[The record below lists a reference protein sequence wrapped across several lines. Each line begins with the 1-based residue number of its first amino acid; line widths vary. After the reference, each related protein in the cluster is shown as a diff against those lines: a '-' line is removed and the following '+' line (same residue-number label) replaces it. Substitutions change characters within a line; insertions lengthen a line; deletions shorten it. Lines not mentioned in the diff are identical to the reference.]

1 MIIRCPNCS
10 TTYKVSGSVFDAPQP
25 TFRCTRCKHV
35 FMVQVHL
42 QLTEEESPAAVER
55 AEQQTAETSGTD
67 DRNDVADGP
76 DAPPDEEAWEDAV
89 AEDDVVPPAAGTAPD
104 ASEPPPEAIEAA
116 DEFPAPDR
124 AGIDVDE
131 EDAGDTAPSYRGFEI
146 DTPETELAEAGTTDP
161 VEETPAED
169 ADSPVGDKR
178 QPDFEI
184 EEDFLLPP
192 TREAPPP
199 GRPLGDSRGSIVPL
213 ASLLCLA
220 VLAFV
225 LVALIYQANPQPL
238 DSLIR
243 RIPWYGSAVFDN
255 RHFKQTLVV
264 ESLASGVHPVL
275 NQTEVFIV
283 SGKLTNR
290 NDRSVHK
297 VRIEAR
303 LFDAEGKQ
311 IGQQVTFVGNAISAK
326 IIQDMTFREIS
337 LLQSLKP
344 QSNYRIGPDGS
355 ANFTIVFPKPKTA
368 VESFSCRVVSAE
380 AAA

>member
-35 FMVQVHL
+35 FMVQVRL
-42 QLTEEESPAAVER
+42 QLTEETAPAA
-55 AEQQTAETSGTD
+55 AEPSEPQTAEASGTD
-67 DRNDVADGP
+67 DPHESVDEP
-76 DAPPDEEAWEDAV
+76 ETPPAEETGEEDIP
-89 AEDDVVPPAAGTAPD
+89 PPAADAP
-104 ASEPPPEAIEAA
+104 EPFPEAVEAM
-116 DEFPAPDR
+116 DEFPDPDR
-124 AGIDVDE
+124 VDIDMDE
-131 EDAGDTAPSYRGFEI
+131 DDAMAPSYRGFEI
-146 DTPETELAEAGTTDP
+146 ESPEKELAEAQPLEP
-161 VEETPAED
+161 VEEAAVED
-169 ADSPVGDKR
+169 DDSRPRDKR

-184 EEDFLLPP
+184 DDDFMLPP
-192 TREAPPP
+192 KRETPPP
-199 GRPLGDSRGSIVPL
+199 GRQLGASRGSIVPL
-213 ASLLCLA
+213 ASLLGLA

-264 ESLASGVHPVL
+264 DSLASGVQPVL

-290 NDRSVHK
+290 NDRSVHR

-344 QSNYRIGPDGS
+344 QSNYRIAPNGS
-355 ANFTIVFPKPKTA
+355 ADFTIVFPKPKTA

>member
-35 FMVQVHL
+35 FMVQVRL
-42 QLTEEESPAAVER
+42 QLTEETPPAAAEPSER
-55 AEQQTAETSGTD
+55 QTAESSGAD
-67 DRNDVADGP
+67 DPHESVDEP
-76 DAPPDEEAWEDAV
+76 DAPPAEETG
-89 AEDDVVPPAAGTAPD
+89 EDDVTEDDIPPPAADAP
-104 ASEPPPEAIEAA
+104 EPFPEAIEATA
-116 DEFPAPDR
+116 EPPDPDR
-124 AGIDVDE
+124 VDIDMDE
-131 EDAGDTAPSYRGFEI
+131 DFAGDTAPSYRGFEI
-146 DTPETELAEAGTTDP
+146 ETPETEFAGARAMDP
-161 VEETPAED
+161 VEETSAED
-169 ADSPVGDKR
+169 DDSPVRDKR
-178 QPDFEI
+178 RPDFEI
-184 EEDFLLPP
+184 ADDFLAPP

-199 GRPLGDSRGSIVPL
+199 PGRQLGDSRASIVPL
-213 ASLLCLA
+213 ASLLGLA

-264 ESLASGVHPVL
+264 ESLASGVQPVL

-290 NDRSVHK
+290 NDRSVHR

-344 QSNYRIGPDGS
+344 QSNYQIAPNGS
-355 ANFTIVFPKPKTA
+355 ADFTIVFPKPKTA